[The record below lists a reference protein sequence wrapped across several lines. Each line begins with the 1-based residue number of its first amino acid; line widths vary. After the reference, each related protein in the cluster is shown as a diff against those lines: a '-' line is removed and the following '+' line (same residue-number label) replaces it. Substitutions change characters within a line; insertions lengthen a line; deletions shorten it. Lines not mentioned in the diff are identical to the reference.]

1 MARLKDK
8 VTVVTGAGRNIG
20 EAAAHLFAKEG
31 AKVAVVDLNAEA
43 GAKVAADIRKEGG
56 IAESFSADVSDEA
69 QVDKLFNDIVAKFG
83 RVDGLVNNVA
93 ISDNKHM
100 LDITVDE
107 WNRTLKV
114 TLTAPLLM
122 TRAFARK
129 VIALKTGGGKVINV
143 GSTSGFFGRDRAV
156 AYTAAKGGLVNLT
169 KSMAIQLAP
178 HNIRVVLLVPNKIG
192 SPVGKDTF
200 DPSRPV
206 KNLVNNRPGVP
217 ADVAGPM
224 LFLLSEESDFIT
236 GTSLFVDAGCSVLMP
251 GNE

>member
-1 MARLKDK
+1 MRLKDK

-31 AKVAVVDLNAEA
+31 SKVAVVDLNAEA

-56 IAESFSADVSDEA
+56 VAESFVADVSDEES
-69 QVDKLFNDIVAKFG
+69 VDRLFSEIVAKFG

-93 ISDNKHM
+93 VSDNKNM
-100 LDITVDE
+100 LEITLDE

-114 TLTAPLLM
+114 TLTAPFLM

-129 VIALKTGGGKVINV
+129 VIDLKIGGGKVVNV

-178 HNIRVVLLVPNKIG
+178 HNIRVTLLVPNKIG

-200 DPSRPV
+200 DPTRPV
-206 KNLVNNRPGVP
+206 KNLCNNRPGVP
-217 ADVAGPM
+217 NDVAGPM
-224 LFLLSEESDFIT
+224 LFLLSQDSDFIT